1 MGVILSYPLQGRDR
15 LTMVCPIGHIM
26 HVRINYYRTARG
38 DEPVRDYVRA
48 LSPRERD
55 VWDETLALLEA
66 FGSDAPVS
74 LRQLQG
80 KLWEIR
86 VGRHRV
92 AYVLL
97 AGSQMVLLH
106 AFKKQG
112 QRTPRRD
119 IELALRRAKEVLGGV
134 P

>member
-1 MGVILSYPLQGRDR
+1 MLLGTFGV
-15 LTMVCPIGHIM
+15 
-26 HVRINYYRTARG
+26 
-38 DEPVRDYVRA
+38 E
-48 LSPRERD
+48 
-55 VWDETLALLEA
+55 
-66 FGSDAPVS
+66 APVS

-97 AGSQMVLLH
+97 AGPQMVLLH

-112 QRTPRRD
+112 RRTPRHE
-119 IELALRRAKEVLGGV
+119 IELALRRAKEVLGGAA
-134 P
+134 

>member
-1 MGVILSYPLQGRDR
+1 M
-15 LTMVCPIGHIM
+15 
-26 HVRINYYRTARG
+26 
-38 DEPVRDYVRA
+38 RDYINTLPA
-48 LSPRERD
+48 RERD
-55 VWDETLALLEA
+55 EWDETLTLLGI
-66 FGSDAPVS
+66 FGLDSPVS
-74 LRQLQG
+74 LRQLRG

-92 AYVLL
+92 AYVLVS
-97 AGSQMVLLH
+97 GPEMVLLH

-119 IELALRRAKEVLGGV
+119 LDLAVQRATEVLGGA

>member
-1 MGVILSYPLQGRDR
+1 MREYF
-15 LTMVCPIGHIM
+15 
-26 HVRINYYRTARG
+26 
-38 DEPVRDYVRA
+38 RA
-48 LSPRERD
+48 LPQRERD
-55 VWDETLALLEA
+55 QWDEAITLLGI
-66 FGSDAPVS
+66 FGLDAPVS

-92 AYVLL
+92 AYVLV
-97 AGSQMVLLH
+97 AGPQMVLVH

-119 IELALRRAKEVLGGV
+119 IELALRRAKEVLGGA